1 MAALL
6 ADSTSTPEIPLDDWV
21 TSAVNWL
28 LRNLT
33 GLFDFVRTVLKYLVE
48 HVTDGL
54 NNVPTYVMVAV
65 LTVIALLLT
74 RWTVA
79 LFTLIGFMLI
89 DSMRLWEHAMQT
101 LGLVIVASV
110 IAIVI
115 AVPLGIAASR
125 FRTVSV
131 AVKPVLDFM
140 QTMPVFI
147 YLIPAVFFFG
157 LGYVPGVIATVVFA
171 MPPGVRF
178 TELGIRQV
186 DSEIVEA
193 GEAFGAPPRRILS
206 GIQLPLALPTIMAG
220 INQVIMLSL
229 SMVVVAGMVGAP
241 GLGQD
246 VVGALSRQDIGFGFE
261 AGLAVVIVAIFL
273 DRLTAS
279 FAPDGNRDNIIRPV
293 VAFLKRALSFLNPLL
308 ERLSPRKVAQSD

>member
-1 MAALL
+1 MTALL
-6 ADSTSTPEIPLDDWV
+6 ADSASIPEIPLDDWV
-21 TSAVNWL
+21 TTAVNWL
-28 LRNLT
+28 LDNLT
-33 GLFDFVRTVLKYLVE
+33 GLFDFITTVINSIVG
-48 HVTDGL
+48 HVTDAL
-54 NNVPTYVMVAV
+54 QAVPTLAFVAIVTV
-65 LTVIALLLT
+65 LALWLT

-79 LFTLIGFMLI
+79 LFTVIGFLLI

-110 IAIVI
+110 IAILI
-115 AVPLGIAASR
+115 AIPVGIAASR

-131 AVKPVLDFM
+131 AVKPLLDFM

-157 LGYVPGVIATVVFA
+157 LGFTAGVVATVIFA

-206 GIQLPLALPTIMAG
+206 GIQLPLATPTIMAG
-220 INQVIMLSL
+220 INQVIMLAL

-246 VVGALSRQDIGFGFE
+246 VVSALSRQDIGFGAE
-261 AGLAVVIVAIFL
+261 AGLAVVILAIYL
-273 DRLTAS
+273 DRITAS
-279 FAPDGNRDNIIRPV
+279 LNAGVQRIRI
-293 VAFLKRALSFLNPLL
+293 LKPALSFLNPVLA
-308 ERLSPRKVAQSD
+308 RLFPRRAAQSG